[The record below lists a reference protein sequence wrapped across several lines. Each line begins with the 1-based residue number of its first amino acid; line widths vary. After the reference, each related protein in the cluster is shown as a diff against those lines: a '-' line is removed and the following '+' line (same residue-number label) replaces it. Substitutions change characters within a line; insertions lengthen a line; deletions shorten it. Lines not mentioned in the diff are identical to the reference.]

1 MNKIEVY
8 TNDTC
13 GYCQQVKQELIKK
26 NIEFENKLTPDFA
39 EEWQQIISLTG
50 MPTVPTI
57 KYNNE
62 YFVAGRDFQNA
73 QQMVN
78 MLETFKES
86 SFSES
91 KKTLERMKTLNY
103 NINMAFGKLDQM
115 LRKIETKINKEDE
128 HKSTS

>member
-1 MNKIEVY
+1 M
-8 TNDTC
+8 
-13 GYCQQVKQELIKK
+13 
-26 NIEFENKLTPDFA
+26 EFESKLITDFN
-39 EEWQQIISLTG
+39 EEWQEIFNLTG

-103 NINMAFGKLDQM
+103 NIVNALQNIDKVIKDINRKLG
-115 LRKIETKINKEDE
+115 I
-128 HKSTS
+128 